1 MKPIKDIF
9 KEMYPHIFRYIP
21 TEPKSKWQQ
30 RKTVKIPVK
39 MLGLSTGKVVKVN
52 VVK

>member
-1 MKPIKDIF
+1 MKPINDIF
-9 KEMYPHIFRYIP
+9 KKYPAIFRYIP
-21 TEPKSKWQQ
+21 TEPRSKWQQ

>member
-9 KEMYPHIFRYIP
+9 KEMCPQIFRYIP